1 MTVPFQCLGL
11 LIAAGLVGACARA
24 VTRSSPQPTAQAGD
38 YEIYNPTSCE
48 AVASTTDSTGRIRHT
63 LARIPSG
70 ERTVVRV
77 PALPQG
83 WRVRA
88 QATAPDG
95 SDCQRGNYQI
105 LIRRMES

>member
-1 MTVPFQCLGL
+1 MTTPFQCLRL
-11 LIAAGLVGACARA
+11 LIAAGLVGACARG
-24 VTRSSPQPTAQAGD
+24 VTRSSPEPIAQAGD

-48 AVASTTDSTGRIRHT
+48 AVAWTSDSTGRNHHT
-63 LARIPSG
+63 LARVASG

-77 PALPQG
+77 PALPHG

-105 LIRRMES
+105 LIRRLES

>member
-1 MTVPFQCLGL
+1 MTVPFRCLGL
-11 LIAAGLVGACARA
+11 LIAAGLVGACALG
-24 VTRSSPQPTAQAGD
+24 VTRSSPEPMAQAGD

-48 AVASTTDSTGRIRHT
+48 AVAWTTDSTGRVHRT

-83 WRVRA
+83 SRIQA
-88 QATAPDG
+88 HATAPDG

-105 LIRRMES
+105 LIRRLES